1 MNKPK
6 PSGPAIFM
14 YGTMVVTFLLAVVCF
29 VLYYAHIYSQGFIL
43 WTGIVSFMI
52 LYHFGL
58 RILFGEF
65 TNLIKFNYNHAFF
78 KQKKFEA
85 KLYKLLKVR
94 KWKDKVLT
102 FNPENYDFQN
112 RTLPQLATTMA
123 KSETDHWINEII
135 SVVSIFFSLLWGM
148 FPIFLITA
156 VAAMVFD
163 AQFIV
168 VQRYNRPIV
177 LRLMARTKRKTVL
190 SSGGKN
196 E

>member
-1 MNKPK
+1 MKNSRL
-6 PSGPAIFM
+6 SGPAIFM
-14 YGTMVVTFLLAVVCF
+14 YSVIGVTIIISAICFIIHYGGFAHSGAV
-29 VLYYAHIYSQGFIL
+29 L

-58 RILFGEF
+58 RILFGEI
-65 TNLIKFNYNHAFF
+65 TKLIKFDYDLPFF

-112 RTLPQLATTMA
+112 RTLSQLATTMA

-135 SVVSIFFSLLWGM
+135 SVGSIFFSLLWGL
-148 FPIFLITA
+148 FPVFLITA
-156 VAAMVFD
+156 IAAMLFD
-163 AQFIV
+163 AQFII
-168 VQRYNRPIV
+168 VQRYNRPVV
-177 LRLMARTKRKTVL
+177 LRLMERRERL
-190 SSGGKN
+190 SVKA
-196 E
+196 